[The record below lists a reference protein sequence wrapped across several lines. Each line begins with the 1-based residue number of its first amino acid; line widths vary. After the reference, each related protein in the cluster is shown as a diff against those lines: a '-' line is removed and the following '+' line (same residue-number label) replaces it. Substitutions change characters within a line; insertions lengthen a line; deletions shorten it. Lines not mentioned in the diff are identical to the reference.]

1 MDWVDLLAELK
12 QRNIRL
18 SLNGDALQYHAP
30 KGTLTPE
37 LITAIKQQRTAI
49 INALQ
54 AGSNN
59 NAGIERNTS
68 NSAPLTTV
76 QKQIWASYFIQ
87 PNQKLNHIPCVVD
100 IKGESHTEVIKSALM
115 AVFQKY
121 DALQI
126 RFRYAGSSI
135 QQYIDEEFD
144 SDWISIVEEDDY
156 IAQTEDYLER
166 RFDLLTQRPH
176 RAVIIVRRTQPIRF
190 IWCFHHIIMDGW
202 SMSVLINELI
212 NYLKLSDF
220 GEKSQQ
226 TSSRFIDYAASK
238 YAASQASE
246 TELAFWHNY
255 LSDIPAHIIQPEN
268 KPYPT
273 AISTF
278 SWVIKDSEYYTIQNL
293 AKLYKVSPTVI
304 LFSLYQ
310 LFIKALNSSDKFAV
324 RMPTAGRTAPGID
337 RLVGLFASMMLVK
350 ADAADAMPLGEF
362 IRSTHQHLTD
372 AYLNSSVPIGLMC
385 KQVKVSPV
393 DAFNDFGFAYYSDFS
408 GQYCFQEIAI
418 QNAVVTPAAYM
429 PKATM
434 HHTNFSLFESNQEIM
449 AELSLSES
457 FYTKAL
463 SDANINQIWLTLMH
477 SLYRP
482 GETTILEIVEK
493 ARKYLEVGGTQTP
506 KYLPNT
512 KPTNMAEANSTIEAR
527 TSKSPAVLIDMIESS
542 LLTIWKELLH
552 TEVMNFDAD
561 FFDLGGHSLLIA
573 DMHLSIQKRFSV
585 VFDVKDCFK
594 YTSIHAL
601 SSHLCKLI
609 SAR

>member
-12 QRNIRL
+12 QRN
-18 SLNGDALQYHAP
+18 
-30 KGTLTPE
+30 
-37 LITAIKQQRTAI
+37 AI
-49 INALQ
+49 INALCT
-54 AGSNN
+54 GSDN

-68 NSAPLTTV
+68 NAAPLTTA

-87 PNQKLNHIPCVVD
+87 SNQKLNHIPCVVD
-100 IKGESHTEVIKSALM
+100 IKGESHTEMIKSALM
-115 AVFQKY
+115 TVFQKH

-144 SDWISIVEEDDY
+144 SDWVSIVEEDDY

-176 RAVIIVRRTQPIRF
+176 RAVIIVRRTQPVRF

-202 SMSVLINELI
+202 SMCVLINELI
-212 NYLKLSDF
+212 NYLKLSDL
-220 GEKSQQ
+220 GEPSQHA
-226 TSSRFIDYAASK
+226 SSRFIDYAASK
-238 YAASQASE
+238 YATSQASE

-273 AISTF
+273 TITTF
-278 SWVIKDSEYYTIQNL
+278 SWIIKDSEYYTIQNL
-293 AKLYKVSPTVI
+293 AKLHKVSSTVI

-310 LFIKALNSSDKFAV
+310 LFVKALNSSNKFAV
-324 RMPTAGRTAPGID
+324 RMPTAGRTAPGIHT
-337 RLVGLFASMMLVK
+337 LIGLFASMMLVK
-350 ADAADAMPLGEF
+350 ADVADTTSLGEF
-362 IRSTHQHLTD
+362 IRSTHQRLTD
-372 AYLNSSVPIGLMC
+372 AYLNSRVPIGLMC
-385 KQVKVSPV
+385 KQVKASPV
-393 DAFNDFGFAYYSDFS
+393 DAFNDFGFAYYNDVS
-408 GQYCFQEIAI
+408 GQYCFQEITI

-434 HHTNFSLFESNQEIM
+434 RHANFSLFESNQEIM

-457 FYTKAL
+457 FYAKAL
-463 SDANINQIWLTLMH
+463 SDAAINQIWLTLMH

-482 GETTILEIVEK
+482 SEITILEIVEK
-493 ARKYLEVGGTQTP
+493 ARKCIESSATQVS
-506 KYLPNT
+506 KYLPN
-512 KPTNMAEANSTIEAR
+512 AR
-527 TSKSPAVLIDMIESS
+527 SATTTEVDSVIQAKTGKNTVALMGMIESCLS
-542 LLTIWKELLH
+542 TIWKELLH
-552 TEVMNFDAD
+552 LEIMNFDAD

-594 YTSIHAL
+594 YTSIHTL